1 MMKFYLATFAFLFV
15 VNIADAQTKL
25 GHQEKPNSIA
35 KASFNRNA
43 CDILVGQ
50 LVDPKDFKA
59 MALSGISSADMLK
72 PKTDKS
78 VGVDVSLKE
87 DAEVMNVTT
96 FFKYYEVPVENQEI
110 IKVNG
115 SALKTKENFLA
126 SKTMIRKV
134 EFGKDQTGKLFTNII
149 TINNKKK

>member
-1 MMKFYLATFAFLFV
+1 MKFYLVTFALLFA
-15 VNIADAQTKL
+15 VNIANAQKKPN
-25 GHQEKPNSIA
+25 HQEKSNPIS
-35 KASFNRNA
+35 KASFNGNM
-43 CDILVGQ
+43 CDILVAQ
-50 LVDPKDFKA
+50 LVDPRDFKA
-59 MALSGISSADMLK
+59 VALSGISSADMLK

-87 DAEVMNVTT
+87 NAEVMNVTT

-149 TINNKKK
+149 TLNNKKK

>member
-1 MMKFYLATFAFLFV
+1 MKFYLITFALLFAV
-15 VNIADAQTKL
+15 SIVNAQKRPNQ
-25 GHQEKPNSIA
+25 QEKSNPIS
-35 KASFNRNA
+35 KASFNGNA

-59 MALSGISSADMLK
+59 IGLAGISSGDILK
-72 PKTDKS
+72 PKMDKS
-78 VGVDVSLKE
+78 IGVDVSLRE
-87 DAEVMNVTT
+87 DAEVLNAMA

-115 SALKTKENFLA
+115 SALKTMENFLA

-149 TINNKKK
+149 TLNNKKK